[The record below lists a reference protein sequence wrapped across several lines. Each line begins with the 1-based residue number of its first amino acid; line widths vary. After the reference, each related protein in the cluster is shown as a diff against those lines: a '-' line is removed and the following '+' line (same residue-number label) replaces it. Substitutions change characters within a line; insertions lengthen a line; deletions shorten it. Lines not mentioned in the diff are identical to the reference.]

1 MSVGRLIVVE
11 GIDGSGKTAVTKRLS
26 ELWDTEFPGQVVHC
40 VRDPGSNPVAES
52 VRDIIMN
59 NGDIASTTE
68 MMLFAAA
75 RSQLVEQT
83 IVPVMQEGKTV
94 ICDRF
99 TPSTFVY
106 QISRLYGQEE
116 MLDNFNVGLQAYNMM
131 SSLTMLLRWPTPW
144 VYIYLKCPTELCS
157 RRIAE
162 KKNGNRLDADEK
174 EQSIR
179 ARLYDWY
186 FRMHPNVI
194 VADTSCVTLD
204 ETVSG
209 LFSSLKE
216 LAKRKPM

>member
-11 GIDGSGKTAVTKRLS
+11 GIDGSGKTAVTKRLA
-26 ELWDTEFPGQVVHC
+26 EVWGQEFNDQTVHS
-40 VRDPGSNPVAES
+40 VRDPGSNQVSES

-59 NGDIASTTE
+59 NGDIAPTTE

-83 IVPVMQEGKTV
+83 IKPVMKEGKTV

-106 QISRLYGQEE
+106 QISRLYGQEAI
-116 MLDNFNVGLQAYNMM
+116 LDDFNTGIQAYNML
-131 SSLTMLLRWPTPW
+131 SSIAELLCWPKPW
-144 VYIYLKCPTELCS
+144 VYIYLKCPSELCAQ
-157 RRIAE
+157 RIAE
-162 KKNGNRLDADEK
+162 KTNGNRLDANEA

-186 FRMHPNVI
+186 FRMSPNVI
-194 VADTSCVTLD
+194 TADTSHGLLD
-204 ETVSG
+204 ETI
-209 LFSSLKE
+209 KE
-216 LAKRKPM
+216 VVAGVKKRKPM